1 MHKKELNLSKKYTMP
16 NNIFIKD
23 IKEHKIILSI
33 DTACWLLLNDDTELS
48 IYNFLAA
55 GNTIKETLDKFS
67 GDRKS
72 VFSVLREL
80 EAKHFEDLTV
90 IRPPENGMYIYLTN
104 KCNLRCHH
112 CYMLSG
118 EANENELNTSEIK
131 KLLHEFVDFGGKA
144 VMFTGGEATLRDDL
158 VEILREAKSLELST
172 GILSNGILWTD
183 SMIEN
188 IYPFLDE
195 VQISIDGYD
204 DKTYMSVRGINGF
217 GIAKNTVEKLLK
229 KNVRTTVAIT
239 PLQDTLINKEHN
251 YIKFIEN
258 MLKKWADYP
267 FFIKI
272 NTELMSGR
280 DITPTEKE
288 NIIYKKSIRKIK
300 DSFPQ
305 FADYK
310 GFALDHKYHC
320 VIENCGYGGLSIAS
334 NGDVFFCNLT
344 SKCAKQGNIRNNKL
358 SDILNIS
365 KKAKA
370 LSSVNNLIPCRD
382 CPLKYLCGGGCRV
395 RHFTELANKEI
406 NTNMSTDNAF
416 SRIDFCDEDYKNRFY
431 INMIKANKLFY
442 Y

>member
-1 MHKKELNLSKKYTMP
+1 MRKQLNLKKTYNMP

-23 IKEHKIILSI
+23 IKEQKIILSI

-48 IYNFLAA
+48 IYNFLSA

-67 GDRKS
+67 VNRKS
-72 VFSVLREL
+72 VFNVLREL

-90 IRPPENGMYIYLTN
+90 TKPPENGMYIYLTN

-172 GILSNGILWTD
+172 GILSNGILWTNNL
-183 SMIEN
+183 IEN
-188 IYPFLDE
+188 IFPFLDE

-204 DKTYMSVRGINGF
+204 DKTYMSVRGIDGF
-217 GIAKNTVEKLLK
+217 DIAKNTVEKLLK

-239 PLQDTLINKEHN
+239 PLQDTLINKEYN
-251 YIKFIEN
+251 YIKFIED
-258 MLKKWADYP
+258 MLKKWTDSP
-267 FFIKI
+267 FFVKI

-280 DITPTEKE
+280 DITPTEEE
-288 NIIYKKSIRKIK
+288 NMIYKKSVRKIK
-300 DSFPQ
+300 DNFPH

-310 GFALDHKYHC
+310 GFALDHRYHC
-320 VIENCGYGGLSIAS
+320 VIENCGYGGLTIAS

-344 SKCAKQGNIRNNKL
+344 SKCARQGNIRNNKL
-358 SDILNIS
+358 SDILTLS
-365 KKAKA
+365 KKART

-382 CPLKYLCGGGCRV
+382 CPLKYICGGGCRV
-395 RHFTELANKEI
+395 RHFTDLVSKKI
-406 NTNMSTDNAF
+406 NVNMSTNNDFA
-416 SRIDFCDEDYKNRFY
+416 RIDFCDEEYKNRFY
-431 INMIKANKLFY
+431 SNMIKANKLFY